1 MATDVKVSLTI
12 EGTDGEGKK
21 SSMKIPYINPNISN
35 ETMKDFA
42 EMCAELSTDTYT
54 GTTKTTE
61 EDITDGGGSTLE
73 NVGYSFYP
81 DDGNPATWNK
91 SPAEFILKNTNGQT
105 NAMFSIMLMSKL
117 GDGYYSGARAVTFTG
132 YKPKGST
139 LEFSNNEGIVRIKL
153 PDSPSYSTE
162 DGDYYQLQVHI
173 APTEQYAGGT
183 IYLYFFATETDM
195 EAI

>member
-12 EGTDGEGKK
+12 EGTDAEGKK
-21 SSMKIPYINPNISN
+21 SSMKIPYINPKISN

-42 EMCAELSTDTYT
+42 EKCAALSNDTYT

-61 EDITDGGGSTLE
+61 EDITNGGGSTLE
-73 NVGYSFYP
+73 DVGYSFYP
-81 DDGNPATWNK
+81 DDSNPATWNK
-91 SPAEFILKNTNGQT
+91 APAEFILKNTNGQS

-117 GDGYYSGARAVTFTG
+117 GDGYYSGAREATFTG

-139 LEFSNNEGIVRIKL
+139 LEFASSQGIVRIKL
-153 PDSPSYSTE
+153 PDNPSYSTE
-162 DGDYYQLQVHI
+162 NGDYYQLQVHI
-173 APTEQYAGGT
+173 APTEQYAEGT
-183 IYLYFFATETDM
+183 IYLYFFATEDDM